1 MRLSDS
7 RLSQV
12 FQWIMVFLFEAIL
25 GLSHG
30 RVAFASGLSCVT
42 QQPMQKSR
50 FPVVFKVPEWMWGIR
65 TDAVEGWAFKGHA
78 WQRIPV
84 QIDEVNHD
92 GNYVLEQGIPYTK
105 FTDNG
110 LLDDVDE
117 ISVRGIDLGS
127 PKVDGSS
134 KNPPGSFLA
143 IRRVDF
149 CDNDGHFFGSL
160 WIGVKAAPVT
170 PQPFTEI
177 FNSVSAEVNTTA
189 YRYQFRQDQPMLMGR
204 VNLKTSSGEQ
214 SVFAGNSF
222 IMPLLP
228 RFFMFPSLYFGE
240 SDFTSE
246 IECWRSGP
254 VRSIVAVGSRLR
266 KFFSILDLH
275 LFSELVFYENYFQIP
290 TKIEFVFDPSK
301 YLAKGSGIAYV
312 LRYPD
317 GLDWRLQ
324 STLKPLPQAGPES
337 EALKESAFDA
347 APNGAFAVRG
357 ESAIG
362 SFMAQVRVDP
372 KALKQSPPPY
382 MASGQVFDD
391 KLTVQAWPWLRK
403 TKGSLGVFIEIS
415 GVKRGTYD
423 FALDLAVSNQAHD
436 GFADFKTLVPN
447 WSEPG
452 SF

>member
-7 RLSQV
+7 RFSQV
-12 FQWIMVFLFEAIL
+12 FQWIIVFALEAVVV
-25 GLSHG
+25 LSQCQA
-30 RVAFASGLSCVT
+30 AFASGLSCST
-42 QQPMQKSR
+42 QHPMQKSR
-50 FPVVFKVPEWMWGIR
+50 FPVVFKVPEWMWGVR
-65 TDAVEGWAFKGHA
+65 ADAVEAWAFQGQS
-78 WQRIPV
+78 WQRIAL
-84 QIDEVNHD
+84 QIDEVNAD

-110 LLDDVDE
+110 LLDDFDE
-117 ISVRGIDLGS
+117 MSVHGVDLGL
-127 PKVDGSS
+127 PKVTGRS

-149 CDNDGHFFGSL
+149 CDNDGQFFGSL
-160 WIGVKAAPVT
+160 WIGIKANPVT
-170 PQPFTEI
+170 PQPFTEM
-177 FNSVSAEVNTTA
+177 FNGVSAEVNTTA

-204 VNLKTSSGEQ
+204 VNLKTPLGERP
-214 SVFAGNSF
+214 VFAGNSF

-317 GLDWRLQ
+317 DLNWRLQ
-324 STLKPLPQAGPES
+324 STLKPLPQAGPEGD
-337 EALKESAFDA
+337 AIRESAYDV

-357 ESAIG
+357 ESAMG
-362 SFMAQVRVDP
+362 SFIAQVRVDP

-382 MASGQVFDD
+382 LASGHVFDD
-391 KLTVQAWPWLRK
+391 KLTGQAWPWLRK

-415 GVKRGTYD
+415 GVKRGIYD

-436 GFADFKTLVPN
+436 GFADFKTLIPN
-447 WSEPG
+447 WSDPG